1 MKISMKMYVFIA
13 VLILMA
19 GCKSPR
25 EKNVWDYIGDD
36 KAVSM
41 NRFEDGIEEMHKD
54 LIKHGYMKD
63 HDCREMECAKYHIN
77 TDADIERINSLMTE
91 KTTSVNKERNIKEE
105 YWAMEQL
112 DNKHLNETPNIKENN
127 SKSNQSVDLSKQYS
141 NKYFSIKYPSSWQV
155 VQDDNQIT
163 ANTSISV
170 QIMQIVEN
178 DYDFS
183 PNINIIVSSKKWQES
198 TEFLAQQSANSSK
211 EALSTYNKIGISNA
225 YIDNCKGSLL
235 EYSLSISGYKL
246 YGNQYIVKKSDN
258 TTFTI
263 TATTDYNKHTMQM
276 VEVDAILKSIHI
288 K

>member
-1 MKISMKMYVFIA
+1 MKKSMKIYVAIIA
-13 VLILMA
+13 ILTLIA
-19 GCKSPR
+19 SCKDPR
-25 EKNVWDYIGDD
+25 EKTVWDYIGDD
-36 KAVSM
+36 QTVSM
-41 NRFEDGIEEMHKD
+41 ERFEDGIEEMHKD
-54 LIKHGYMKD
+54 LIKHGYMKN
-63 HDCREMECAKYHIN
+63 HDCRERECAKYHTN
-77 TDADIERINSLMTE
+77 TNGDIERINSLMSE
-91 KTTSVNKERNIKEE
+91 KTTSVNNERNKKEE
-105 YWAMEQL
+105 YWTMEQL
-112 DNKHLNETPNIKENN
+112 DNSILNETPNIK
-127 SKSNQSVDLSKQYS
+127 SNQNVDLSKQYS

-155 VQDDNQIT
+155 VQDDNQVT

-170 QIMQIVEN
+170 QIMQIAEN

-198 TEFLAQQSANSSK
+198 TEYLAQQSANSSK
-211 EALSTYNKIGISNA
+211 EALSTYNKIGISNT

-263 TATTDYNKHTMQM
+263 TATTDYNKHSMQM
-276 VEVDAILKSIHI
+276 VEVEAILKSILI

>member
-1 MKISMKMYVFIA
+1 MKESMKIYVIIIA
-13 VLILMA
+13 ILTLIA
-19 GCKSPR
+19 SCKDPR
-25 EKNVWDYIGDD
+25 EKTVWDYIGDD
-36 KAVSM
+36 QTVSM
-41 NRFEDGIEEMHKD
+41 DRFEDGIEEMHKD
-54 LIKHGYMKD
+54 LIKHGYMKN
-63 HDCREMECAKYHIN
+63 HDCREMECAKYHTN
-77 TDADIERINSLMTE
+77 TNGDIERINSLMSE
-91 KTTSVNKERNIKEE
+91 KTTSVNNERNKKEE
-105 YWAMEQL
+105 YWTMEQL
-112 DNKHLNETPNIKENN
+112 DNSILNETPNIK
-127 SKSNQSVDLSKQYS
+127 SNQSVNLSKQYS

-155 VQDDNQIT
+155 VQDDNQVT

-170 QIMQIVEN
+170 QIMQIAEN

-198 TEFLAQQSANSSK
+198 TEYLAQQSANSSK
-211 EALSTYNKIGISNA
+211 EALSTYNKIGISNT

-263 TATTDYNKHTMQM
+263 TATTDYNKHSMQI
-276 VEVDAILKSIHI
+276 VEVVAILKSIHI